1 MKLLEIV
8 SRALVAAPLMIGLPI
23 YLGAVS
29 ADAQTVRVGFVNSTS
44 GPSASIGEQM
54 DRAVRLYMQ
63 QNEASLAPI
72 RIEIIRRDDTGP
84 NPEVA
89 RRLTQELITRERV
102 QLLTGYIYT
111 PNAISIAPLI
121 NEARVPAIIMNAG
134 TSAILRQ
141 SQMFTRTSFT
151 MWQSAYPLGQWTSRQ
166 QNVRRSY
173 TLVSDYAPGHDSEQA
188 FIRGFTEG
196 GGQNVASVRMPMN
209 TVDFAPFLQR
219 VRDERPD
226 ALFIFVPAGVVARGI
241 MKAYADL
248 GLAGAGI
255 RLVGQGDI
263 TPDEELP
270 NMTDVPTG
278 IITMHHYSAAGDRP
292 ANRAFVEAW
301 QRAYGANSTPSF
313 YSVGAWDAMAAIFYV
328 IREQRGQIDPDRTM
342 QLLRG
347 WQNPDSP
354 RGPIR
359 IDPETRDIVQN
370 EYLRSLD
377 RVDARLINREIETI
391 PMVSDPW
398 VRFNPPQR

>member
-1 MKLLEIV
+1 MKLLKIV
-8 SRALVAAPLMIGLPI
+8 GLALAAPLMMGLAAAP
-23 YLGAVS
+23 VQ
-29 ADAQTVRVGFVNSTS
+29 AQTVRVGFVTSMS

-111 PNAISIAPLI
+111 PNAMAIAPLI

-134 TSAILRQ
+134 TSVIVRQ
-141 SQMFTRTSFT
+141 SPMFVRTSFT
-151 MWQSAYPLGQWTSRQ
+151 MWQSAYPLGQWTARQ

-173 TLVSDYAPGHDSEQA
+173 TLVSDYAPGHDSEAA
-188 FIRGFTEG
+188 FVRGFTEG

-219 VRDERPD
+219 VKDERPD

-248 GLAGAGI
+248 GLAQAGI

-278 IITMHHYSAAGDRP
+278 IITMHHYSAAADRP

-301 QRAYGANSTPSF
+301 QRAYGASSTPSF

-328 IREQRGQIDPDRTM
+328 VREQRGQIDPDRTM

-359 IDPETRDIVQN
+359 IDPDTRDIVQN

-377 RVDARLINREIETI
+377 RVDGRLINREIETI

>member
-1 MKLLEIV
+1 
-8 SRALVAAPLMIGLPI
+8 
-23 YLGAVS
+23 
-29 ADAQTVRVGFVNSTS
+29 
-44 GPSASIGEQM
+44 
-54 DRAVRLYMQ
+54 MQ

-111 PNAISIAPLI
+111 PNAMAIAPLI
-121 NEARVPAIIMNAG
+121 NEARVPTIIMNAG
-134 TSAILRQ
+134 TSVIVRQ
-141 SQMFTRTSFT
+141 SPMFVRTSFT
-151 MWQSAYPLGQWTSRQ
+151 MWQSAYPLGQWAARQ

-173 TLVSDYAPGHDSEQA
+173 TLVSDYAPGHDSEAA

-196 GGQNVASVRMPMN
+196 GGQNIAAVRMPLN

-219 VRDERPD
+219 VKDEHPD
-226 ALFIFVPAGVVARGI
+226 ALFIVVPAGVVARGI

-248 GLAGAGI
+248 GLAQAGI
-255 RLVGQGDI
+255 RLIGQGDI

-270 NMTDVPTG
+270 NMADVPTG
-278 IITMHHYSAAGDRP
+278 IITMHHYSAAADRP
-292 ANRAFVEAW
+292 ANRAFVDAW

-313 YSVGAWDAMAAIFYV
+313 YSVGAWDAMAAIFHV
-328 IREQRGQIDPDRTM
+328 IREQRGQIDPERTM

-347 WQNPDSP
+347 WENPNSP
-354 RGPIR
+354 RGPMR
-359 IDPETRDIVQN
+359 IDAETRDIVQN

-377 RVDARLINREIETI
+377 RVNGQLINREIETI

-398 VRFNPPQR
+398 VRFNPPAR